1 MGLMDILCSSSSR
14 YEQLYII
21 NDMNIQDGSTIFVI
35 SASITS
41 AIIVMLGLWYHRE
54 RKKAGAKLRELREA
68 MSEMRKD

>member
-1 MGLMDILCSSSSR
+1 MDILCSSSSQ

-41 AIIVMLGLWYHRE
+41 VIIVMLGLWYHRE
-54 RKKAGAKLRELREA
+54 KKRAGAKLRELREA
-68 MSEMRKD
+68 MSEMSKD

>member
-1 MGLMDILCSSSSR
+1 
-14 YEQLYII
+14 
-21 NDMNIQDGSTIFVI
+21 MNIQDGSTIFVI